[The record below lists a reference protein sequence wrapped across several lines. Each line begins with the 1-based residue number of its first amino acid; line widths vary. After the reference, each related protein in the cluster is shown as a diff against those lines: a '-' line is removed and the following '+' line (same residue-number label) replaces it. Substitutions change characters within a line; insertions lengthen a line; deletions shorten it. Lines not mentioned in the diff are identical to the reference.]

1 MTAGGPAPMRR
12 RRGALPGPRPLAG
25 MAAALLLAGCSWLP
39 GSRDAAV
46 ASLAAELPR
55 HEVVLLGEVH
65 DNAQGHRLRLQA
77 LTRAVRAGW
86 RPAIA
91 MEQFD
96 RERQADLDR
105 AMRTCT
111 NADCVIQ
118 AAAPART
125 GWDWAHYRPVLELA
139 LREKLPV
146 VAANL
151 SRADAGTVMKQ
162 GPAALFDTDELR
174 RLGLLSPAPDLL
186 SAQRREVAEAHCGAL
201 PPSMLGGMAMAQL
214 ARDAVMAGT
223 IANAA
228 RVPGASAPR
237 PVVLLAGNGHTRRDI
252 GVPRWLKPAAILS
265 VGYTEQ
271 PAPPGAYDRDILI
284 PPAPREDPCKAFQVP
299 GR

>member
-118 AAAPART
+118 AAAPAR
-125 GWDWAHYRPVLELA
+125 R
-139 LREKLPV
+139 
-146 VAANL
+146 
-151 SRADAGTVMKQ
+151 AGTGRTTAPCWNWRCARSCPWSPPICRAPM
-162 GPAALFDTDELR
+162 
-174 RLGLLSPAPDLL
+174 PAP
-186 SAQRREVAEAHCGAL
+186 S
-201 PPSMLGGMAMAQL
+201 
-214 ARDAVMAGT
+214 
-223 IANAA
+223 
-228 RVPGASAPR
+228 
-237 PVVLLAGNGHTRRDI
+237 
-252 GVPRWLKPAAILS
+252 
-265 VGYTEQ
+265 
-271 PAPPGAYDRDILI
+271 
-284 PPAPREDPCKAFQVP
+284 
-299 GR
+299 